1 MGRRSYSNFVCA
13 IVQARIGS
21 TRLPGKIFKELEG
34 KPILWHVINR
44 LSHSKK
50 IKNIIVATTDLPEDD
65 ATEEFCENNKID
77 CFRGSSEDVLSRYY
91 QAAIDYEVDTIV
103 RVTSDCPVIDP
114 AVIDKMISK
123 YFLLNKNGMVDY
135 LSNTIKRTFPRGLD
149 AEIFS
154 FTALAEAFRCANE
167 KYEREHV
174 TPYIYQHPDIF
185 KIVNY
190 ENNQDY
196 SFHRWTVDTAE
207 DYELIKQIY
216 KNLYKPN
223 KLFYFEDILKLF
235 EEKPELIKINQKVKQ
250 KSLGE

>member
-1 MGRRSYSNFVCA
+1 MRRNRSNLICA

-34 KPILWHVINR
+34 KPILWHVVNR
-44 LSHSKK
+44 LSHSRK
-50 IKNIIVATTDLPEDD
+50 IKNIIVATTVLPEDD
-65 ATEEFCENNKID
+65 LTEEFCEENKID
-77 CFRGSSEDVLSRYY
+77 CFRGSSEDVLARYY

-103 RVTSDCPVIDP
+103 RVTSDCPIIDP
-114 AVIDKMISK
+114 IIIDKMVDK
-123 YFLLNKNGMVDY
+123 YLHLKKNKPVDY

-154 FTALAEAFRCANE
+154 FDALAEAFRYANE

-185 KIVNY
+185 NIVNY
-190 ENNQDY
+190 ENNSDY

-216 KNLYKPN
+216 RNLYKPN
-223 KLFYFEDILKLF
+223 ELFYFKEVLELF
-235 EEKPELIKINQKVKQ
+235 ERDPKLIKINQNVKQ
-250 KSLGE
+250 KNLGE

>member
-1 MGRRSYSNFVCA
+1 MRRKTVTNYVCA

-34 KPILWHVINR
+34 KPILWHVVNR

-65 ATEEFCENNKID
+65 ATEEFCKENKID

-91 QAAIDYEVDTIV
+91 QAAVDYEADTIV
-103 RVTSDCPVIDP
+103 RVTSDCPAIDP
-114 AVIDKMISK
+114 VVIDKMIDK
-123 YFLLNKNGMVDY
+123 YLRLNKTEKVDY

-154 FTALAEAFRCANE
+154 FEALAEAFRCANE

-174 TPYIYQHPDIF
+174 TPYIYQRPDVF
-185 KIVNY
+185 KIVSY
-190 ENNQDY
+190 ENDRDF
-196 SFHRWTVDTAE
+196 SFHRWTVDTAD
-207 DYELIKQIY
+207 DYELMKQIY

-223 KLFYFEDILKLF
+223 KLFYFEDVLKLF
-235 EEKPELIKINQKVKQ
+235 EKKPELIKINQKVKQ